1 MKLKNSGDVNVHS
14 NAEVKKSKRLHE
26 MVPDGAGD
34 ARRSKADREGPS
46 GLAEEPRAFP
56 LIPEEDEED
65 EAEDNLDAA
74 EEVKVVPDGGWG
86 WLVAFGSFIIM
97 TLVLQLS
104 PCFGILF
111 SRYLL
116 DLGASSI
123 TTAWIFNVQC
133 FLLYVMGMIVSPLS
147 KEFGWQSVGILGSA
161 VTSLSIIIS
170 AFSPSPQFLFFSFSL
185 LSGIGSGLAVCMCFI
200 IVPVYFD
207 RRRGIANAIMMAGIC
222 MGEIIGPPFIRYLQ
236 DEYSF
241 KGATLILGGVILN
254 GCVGA
259 AFFHPVEWHMKTVSE
274 TPKESQDE
282 EEDNASTSRSIA
294 RAYNRVTSTSSLGI
308 RPTYSDLL
316 SIRKVASGASLA
328 FSKTYSGI
336 SLRGISEDQ
345 EEESGPIHPQI
356 RRTARHRYVS
366 ECSYDSVPSYY
377 NSTLSISSM
386 ALANHAAIS
395 AIREREKALE
405 TTESSDKKGGDTQ
418 LHRLLSSIVADVKIL
433 TYSLRAIII
442 SIASSFYANG
452 YLNFIM
458 MVPFS
463 MQASGYTLQDS
474 TYCLSVAAICNLISR
489 LSMSLLSDWPW
500 FNMRLWYLGGH
511 VVLGGA
517 MAAFPLLPSLTWM
530 VVVMGMLGLGIGSS
544 MSLNT
549 LIIINIMGL
558 DNLAPVFGAS
568 SLTVGVGFVALG
580 PIIGSI
586 RDATDSYV
594 VSMWICAGMISFS
607 GILWFFMPAAV
618 AYDAKRDERKDR
630 GGDGV

>member
-1 MKLKNSGDVNVHS
+1 MKLKNSGDVNVQS

-26 MVPDGAGD
+26 MAPDG
-34 ARRSKADREGPS
+34 S
-46 GLAEEPRAFP
+46 AEEPRAFP

-65 EAEDNLDAA
+65 EAEDNLGAA
-74 EEVKVVPDGGWG
+74 EGVKVVPDGGWG
-86 WLVAFGSFIIM
+86 WLVALGSFIIM

-123 TTAWIFNVQC
+123 TTAWIFNVEC

-147 KEFGWQSVGILGSA
+147 KEFGWQKVGILGSA
-161 VTSLSIIIS
+161 LTSLSIIIS

-274 TPKESQDE
+274 TPKGSQDE

-336 SLRGISEDQ
+336 SLRGISEGQ

-405 TTESSDKKGGDTQ
+405 ATESSGKKGGNTQ
-418 LHRLLSSIVADVKIL
+418 LHRLLSSVVADVKIL

-530 VVVMGMLGLGIGSS
+530 LVVMGMLGLGIGSS

-549 LIIINIMGL
+549 LIIINIVGL

-568 SLTVGVGFVALG
+568 SLAVGVGFVALG
-580 PIIGSI
+580 PVIGSI

-618 AYDAKRDERKDR
+618 AYDAQRDERKGR
-630 GGDGV
+630 GDEGV